1 MPPDRVASI
10 ETFSIRLPRDAEAVR
25 GTAGSP
31 TQLSTGRFDYRWSQT
46 NGALYSVNF
55 EAALVKVTLESG
67 LAGWGEAQAPLA
79 PDVSCL
85 IIDQLLRPAIEGS
98 VFDGSPQRVTA
109 LRDRMYSTMRVR
121 GQVGGFMLDA
131 IAGVDLALW
140 DLAGKIRRQPV
151 WELLD
156 PADTK
161 RRIPAYQS
169 GLSGA
174 NNEERV
180 EFAREAWACGFRTF
194 KLFHDRTDEE
204 LFDLIDRL
212 RSSLGS
218 GLSIAVDALWRLAT
232 TTAVEFGRKLDDR
245 NALWLECPLPPELAH
260 EHARLASEIHTP
272 LALGES
278 YRSRWELAPFL
289 ERDCV
294 RWLQPDLGRFGISEA
309 SALARET
316 GSGIRIVPHISIAMG
331 PQIAAALHFS
341 AALRNV
347 ELAEYNPAVFS
358 VANRFLSDP
367 LEMDGPAYRVPSGPG
382 LGAEIDEVAL
392 KAVASRPVVRPVTDG
407 PDVPADKA
415 ARDRGVCS
423 T

>member
-1 MPPDRVASI
+1 MPADRIASI
-10 ETFSIRLPRDAEAVR
+10 ETFSVRLPRDAEAVR

-31 TQLSTGRFDYRWSQT
+31 TQLSRGSFDYRWSET
-46 NGALYSVNF
+46 NGALYSVKF

-67 LAGWGEAQAPLA
+67 LAGWGESQAPLA
-79 PDVSCL
+79 PDVACL
-85 IIDQLLRPAIEGS
+85 IIDQLLCPAIEGT
-98 VFDGSPQRVTA
+98 VFDGSPERVTA

-140 DLAGKIRRQPV
+140 DLAGKASRRSV
-151 WELLD
+151 AELLD
-156 PADTK
+156 PDNTK
-161 RRIPAYQS
+161 HRIPAYLS
-169 GLSGA
+169 GLRGA

-180 EFAREAWACGFRTF
+180 EFAREAWARGFRTF
-194 KLFHDRTDEE
+194 KVFHDRTEEE
-204 LFDLIDRL
+204 LFDLIDRM
-212 RSSLGS
+212 RSSLGA
-218 GLSIAVDALWRLAT
+218 GASIAVDALWRLDAA
-232 TTAVEFGRKLDDR
+232 TAVQFGKKLDDR
-245 NALWLECPLPPELAH
+245 SALWLECPLPPESPD
-260 EHARLASEIHTP
+260 EHVRLASEIRTP

-289 ERDCV
+289 ERGCV
-294 RWLQPDLGRFGISEA
+294 RWLQPDLGRFGITEA
-309 SALARET
+309 SALAGES

-367 LEMDGPAYRVPSGPG
+367 LAMDGPAYRVPSGPG
-382 LGAEIDEVAL
+382 LGVEIDEDGL
-392 KAVASRPVVRPVTDG
+392 KAVAQRPVVGPVAEGQDSSAG
-407 PDVPADKA
+407 G
-415 ARDRGVCS
+415 RG
-423 T
+423 